1 MKFTTFSSLN
11 CAGCQSQCRDV
22 EGNSVRDMNCSRTKT
37 AIWPEDNQFFKMA
50 LNDILGNSISV
61 DSHYGIIF
69 VDFSIDNLLY
79 FIHDEWIE
87 FLSEHNMRI
96 ILLADK
102 EMLPLAKYWANREW
116 RIVSVLDV
124 TEGTDKMAR
133 GIRKVMQL
141 KFVPLPKSQMVSERE
156 VKVLR
161 YLSQGKSVADM
172 ARTLECSNKSIY
184 SSQYSLCKK
193 FGGLARLGDLRFKH
207 QVN

>member
-1 MKFTTFSSLN
+1 
-11 CAGCQSQCRDV
+11 
-22 EGNSVRDMNCSRTKT
+22 MNCSRTKT